1 MNKVLLDT
9 DIYSE
14 ILKASNT
21 TVTHHATVYRRA
33 QGVLTLSSVTVMEI
47 VRGFQRKQSFLRL
60 QSFLNAVSLEEMIPF
75 DRSVAEVAGRIAG
88 ELERTGLPIGTAD
101 PMIAAT
107 ALAHGLELVTGNL
120 AHFQRVQHLGYPLV
134 LGNWRV

>member
-60 QSFLNAVSLEEMIPF
+60 QSFLNGVSLEEMIPF
-75 DRSVAEVAGRIAG
+75 DRSFAEVAGRIAG
-88 ELERTGLPIGTAD
+88 ELDVCFVIGRPRPTGLDSLGKKVFSIVTLCD
-101 PMIAAT
+101 
-107 ALAHGLELVTGNL
+107 AL
-120 AHFQRVQHLGYPLV
+120 
-134 LGNWRV
+134 